1 MNSNYRKLSETI
13 KSITK
18 PKKYDKSKEK
28 KN

>member
-1 MNSNYRKLSETI
+1 MNSNYKNISENI
-13 KSITK
+13 KSLTK